1 MKVVLMT
8 TRRHYQQERIGVV
21 LVHTLR
27 KLALVNAAAFFL
39 LLAYAPCAMAL
50 EPGDAARDFALYD
63 SSGAIVTLSDIQQG
77 ATLTVL
83 EMVNIYCDSCRSM
96 TADMNVLAD
105 SYRNRGVRFVAVA
118 LANTQ
123 EEVGT
128 MSTSWK
134 MTYPVLADPDKTTM
148 YLYSAAR
155 VPHFFII
162 DSGGIIRVSAK
173 FSRVKKLQKKID
185 SLLES
190 APAGL
195 VAGDEAP
202 TFKLHDQFG
211 DTVAVAFAQ
220 RNQNTIL
227 GFFAADDEANRAY
240 ARVLARQYDL
250 FRSSGLRIFAVLPG
264 SFSGNIRNFI
274 NENEITY
281 PVLIDRGRDVLQLYG
296 VESFPEIVIINERG
310 RIMLREH
317 ERTSGE
323 LQALFATAAPRAL
336 GFENTQAKA
345 AFLKSM
351 LPDVHMFKPFS
362 TGRETLYLGMGQD
375 GRMLLAR
382 FVFKNIMCDVCTD
395 VHYAYTLDAKG
406 IIRHIAL
413 VLPFELR
420 GTPIDASP
428 FINQFIGRR
437 FDEEFVPGTNVDI
450 ISGATMSSKAF
461 IEGVQETAEIVQP
474 LVQDESF
481 SKQFK
486 AEACFV
492 EQAELELALNR
503 LRSQG
508 RAVEDIQL
516 EDLVKYLPGGSL
528 PTCPEGGTYFITE
541 FQAIPRVGCSLH
553 GLDPLATII
562 H

>member
-1 MKVVLMT
+1 MKVDLMT
-8 TRRHYQQERIGVV
+8 TRRHYQQVRIGAV
-21 LVHTLR
+21 LVRAFR
-27 KLALVNAAAFFL
+27 KLAFVYAAALFL
-39 LLAYAPCAMAL
+39 LLAYAPGAEAL

-96 TADMNVLAD
+96 TADMNALAD

-118 LANTQ
+118 LANTP

-128 MSTSWK
+128 LSTSWNI
-134 MTYPVLADPDKTTM
+134 TYPVLADPDKTTM
-148 YLYSAAR
+148 HLYSAAR

-162 DSGGIIRVSAK
+162 DSGGIIRVSGR

-190 APAGL
+190 TPARP

-202 TFKLHDQFG
+202 TFKLDDQFG
-211 DTVAVAFAQ
+211 DTVAVTFAQ

-250 FRSSGLRIFAVLPG
+250 FRSSGLRVFAVLPG
-264 SFSGNIRNFI
+264 SFSGNIRNFVS
-274 NENEITY
+274 ENEIAY
-281 PVLIDRGRDVLQLYG
+281 PVLIDRNRDVFKLYG
-296 VESFPEIVIINERG
+296 VEALPEIVIINERG

-317 ERTSGE
+317 ERSSGE
-323 LQALFATAAPRAL
+323 LQTLFATAAPRSQV
-336 GFENTQAKA
+336 FESTQGRAT
-345 AFLKSM
+345 FLKSM

-362 TGRETLYLGMGQD
+362 TGRETLYLGMD
-375 GRMLLAR
+375 SEGRMLLAR
-382 FVFKNIMCDVCTD
+382 FVFKDIMCGVCTD
-395 VHYAYTLDAKG
+395 VHYAYTIDAKG
-406 IIRHIAL
+406 MIRHIAL
-413 VLPFELR
+413 VLPFELS
-420 GTPIDASP
+420 GTPMDASP

-461 IEGVQETAEIVQP
+461 IEGVQETAQIVQP

-481 SKQFK
+481 SKKFK

-492 EQAELELALNR
+492 EQAEIELVVNN
-503 LRSQG
+503 LRVKG
-508 RAVEDIQL
+508 RSVEEINFA
-516 EDLVKYLPGGSL
+516 DLVPLLPGGRL
-528 PTCPEGGTYFITE
+528 PVCPEGGAYFITE

>member
-1 MKVVLMT
+1 MT
-8 TRRHYQQERIGVV
+8 IKSQYHHVYARAVQCAV
-21 LVHTLR
+21 
-27 KLALVNAAAFFL
+27 ALFL
-39 LLAYAPCAMAL
+39 LLLCTQSARAL
-50 EPGDAARDFALYD
+50 EPGDAARDFALKD
-63 SSGAIVTLSDIQQG
+63 SSGAIVTLSDIRQG
-77 ATLTVL
+77 AALTVL
-83 EMVNIYCDSCRSM
+83 EMVNSYCDSCRKMS
-96 TADMNVLAD
+96 ADLNTLAEA
-105 SYRNRGVRFVAVA
+105 YRQHGVRFVAVA

-123 EEVGT
+123 QEVGT
-128 MSTSWK
+128 MSSSWN

-148 YLYSAAR
+148 HLYAAAR
-155 VPHFFII
+155 IPHFFII
-162 DSGGIIRVSAK
+162 DSEGIIRVSGK
-173 FSRVKKLQKKID
+173 FSSAKKLQKKID
-185 SLLES
+185 KLLEDE
-190 APAGL
+190 PARL

-202 TFKLHDQFG
+202 TFKLDDQFG
-211 DTVAVAFAQ
+211 DTVAVTFAQ

-250 FRSSGLRIFAVLPG
+250 FRSSGLRVFAVLPG
-264 SFSGNIRNFI
+264 SFAGNIRNFVS
-274 NENEITY
+274 ENAITY
-281 PVLIDRGRDVLQLYG
+281 PVLIDRGRDVFQRYG
-296 VESFPEIVIINERG
+296 VESLPEIVIINERG

-323 LQALFATAAPRAL
+323 LQALFATAAPRVQ

-351 LPDVHMFKPFS
+351 LPEVHMFKPFS
-362 TGRETLYLGMGQD
+362 TGRETLYLGMD
-375 GRMLLAR
+375 SEGRMLLAR
-382 FVFKNIMCDVCTD
+382 FVFKDIMCGVCTD
-395 VHYAYTLDAKG
+395 VHYAYTIDAKG
-406 IIRHIAL
+406 MIRHIAL
-413 VLPFELR
+413 VLPFELS
-420 GTPIDASP
+420 GTPMDASP

-486 AEACFV
+486 AEACYV

-508 RAVEDIQL
+508 RSVEDIQL
-516 EDLVKYLPGGSL
+516 EDLTKYLPGGSL
-528 PTCPEGGTYFITE
+528 PVCPEGGTYFITE